1 MNVSNVETSNAKM
14 VVSPI
19 YVGMQM
25 QYAKT
30 RAAEVGSK
38 LNARLQDDSGEIAS
52 WVVFMVTLA
61 IAVAA
66 LAGIIENWANAEINN
81 LPTTTGG

>member
-1 MNVSNVETSNAKM
+1 MSASNVETSNVEM
-14 VVSPI
+14 MVSPAN
-19 YVGMQM
+19 VGMEM
-25 QYAKT
+25 QSVRN

-38 LNARLQDDSGEIAS
+38 LSVRLQDDSGEIAS

-66 LAGIIENWANAEINN
+66 LAGLIDTWAQAEISN
-81 LPTTTGG
+81 LPTT

>member
-1 MNVSNVETSNAKM
+1 MSASNVETSNVEM
-14 VVSPI
+14 MVSPAN
-19 YVGMQM
+19 VGMEM
-25 QYAKT
+25 QSVRN

-38 LNARLQDDSGEIAS
+38 LSVRLQDDSGEIAS

-66 LAGIIENWANAEINN
+66 LAGLIDTWAQTEISN
-81 LPTTTGG
+81 LPTT